1 MLRKRIPL
9 NGFVRSRS
17 TTAVIQDSIQN
28 SAKGSTQDSTK
39 ISIKDY
45 NSIPGPSPLPV
56 IGNLWRYFPVVGDY
70 RMDALHLNAF
80 KNQQQYGDLVRESI
94 IGEHS
99 ILHVFDP
106 ADIRTVLKSI
116 GRYPQRRSHR
126 ALMKYRLDRP
136 SKYNSGG
143 LFPENGLPWQTL
155 RGKLQRLFMNARN
168 MKQYVLPCNEI
179 TNELIDF
186 VDHNLDDKLEIDDFQ
201 TALFRWS
208 LENTAVLAM
217 DLKLGALKHELSDE
231 LQLLIKSTHDTHAAV
246 IETETGSDLW
256 KVVRTKS
263 YRKLETA
270 QDNMYQILAGFFERK
285 ISNDQGIEHAKWL
298 GRNSVFN
305 QLLNESDLDEK
316 DLFMTIMDL
325 FLAGLDTTSFIG
337 GFALYFLTQN
347 PSAQSKLREEIG
359 LLLDETDGQFN
370 EKHLNSIPF
379 LKACVKET
387 MRLQPVSIGIGRVTD
402 KELVLRGY
410 RVPEG
415 TMVILHNQVACRL
428 ATNFNEPDRFW
439 PERWLAADKSGG
451 LSGGLQSNDGLNDS
465 NKNDAESM
473 KNPGDEGLSG
483 TIEEN
488 WLSESSESR
497 SKGSMAQCPNQIDP
511 FLVLPFGFGRRVCLG
526 RAFSEMEIYVL
537 LAKLIHNYEITYEH
551 EKIGT
556 LTRLINVPDKPM
568 RFKFTKIQK

>member
-1 MLRKRIPL
+1 MLQKRILL
-9 NGFVRSRS
+9 NGFARSSS
-17 TTAVIQDSIQN
+17 T
-28 SAKGSTQDSTK
+28 SA
-39 ISIKDY
+39 SIKDY
-45 NSIPGPSPLPV
+45 NSIPGPNPLPV

-80 KNQQQYGDLVRESI
+80 KNQQKYGDLVRESI

-126 ALMKYRLDRP
+126 ALLKYRLDRP

-143 LFPENGLPWQTL
+143 LFPENGLPWKTL
-155 RGKLQRLFMNARN
+155 RTKLQRLFMNAKN
-168 MKQYVLPCNEI
+168 MKQYVVPCNEI
-179 TNELIDF
+179 TNELIEF
-186 VDHNLDDKLEIDDFQ
+186 VDHNLDDKFEIDDFQ

-217 DLKLGALKHELSDE
+217 DIKLGALKHELSDA

-246 IETETGSDLW
+246 IETETSSDLW

-263 YRKLETA
+263 FRKLEAA
-270 QDNMYQILAGFFERK
+270 QDNMYEILRGFFERK
-285 ISNDQGIEHAKWL
+285 MSNNPEIEHAKWL
-298 GRNSVFN
+298 GQHSVFN
-305 QLLNESDLDEK
+305 QLLNESELDEK

-325 FLAGLDTTSFIG
+325 FLAGLDTTSFTG

-347 PSAQSKLREEIG
+347 QSAQSKLRKEIG
-359 LLLDETDGQFN
+359 RLLNETGGQFS
-370 EKHLNSIPF
+370 EKHLSSIPF

-402 KELVLRGY
+402 QELVLRDY
-410 RVPEG
+410 RVPKG
-415 TMVILHNQVACRL
+415 TMVILHNQVACKL
-428 ATNFNEPDRFW
+428 ATNFSEPDKFL
-439 PERWLAADKSGG
+439 PERWLAAESPSGG
-451 LSGGLQSNDGLNDS
+451 RLNDA
-465 NKNDAESM
+465 NRTNAELR
-473 KNPGDEGLSG
+473 KNPNSSCDHGASLSG

-488 WLSESSESR
+488 WLSDSSESR
-497 SKGSMAQCPNQIDP
+497 SKHSTAQCPNGNQVDP

-537 LAKLIHNYEITYEH
+537 LAKLIYNYEITYDY
-551 EKIGT
+551 EKIET

-568 RFKFTKIQK
+568 RFKFKKIQK